1 MINNDILNKDMFK
14 LYGITDDSLTT
25 PSTIQSMVEDAI
37 IGGTTILQ
45 FRSKKLAPNDKEAC
59 AKKVLAITR
68 RYNIPLIIDDDVMLA
83 KKIDADGVHL
93 GLCDMPIYE
102 ARKILGPNK
111 IIGATAKTLE
121 QAKTAKAY
129 GANYIGTGAVFAT
142 TTKTDTYQI
151 SFDTVMDIAKNTGIP
166 VVAIGGINI
175 SNISSLKGLG
185 ISGVAVVSGLFS
197 GNVLENATLLRKEID
212 EITRIKNVL
221 SIAGSDCSGGA
232 GIQADMKTISAHGMY
247 AMTAITSLT
256 AQNTTGVYGV
266 FDSSIDFLE
275 NQIDCIFSDIRP
287 DAVKI
292 GMLSNKKIIESV
304 AKKLCQY
311 DAKNIV
317 VDPVMISTSG
327 HKLLQDD
334 AIDSLTRKLI
344 PLATIITPN
353 IPEACV
359 LSSTKIE
366 SHEEMLFAAHL
377 LSGDGAAAILI
388 KGGHLSS
395 DAYDLLFDGQDDH
408 WFKKNKINNP
418 NTHGTGCTLSS
429 AIACNLADNMSI
441 YNSVK
446 YATSYVHDA
455 IKFGFNVGQGSGP
468 LFHMYKI
475 KQ

>member
-1 MINNDILNKDMFK
+1 MINKNSLK
-14 LYGITDDSLTT
+14 LYGITDDLLTT
-25 PSTIQSMVEDAI
+25 PSTIEKMVEDAI
-37 IGGTTILQ
+37 VGGTTILQ
-45 FRSKKLAPNDKEAC
+45 FRSKNLNSCEKENC
-59 AKKVLAITR
+59 ARKVLSITQK
-68 RYNIPLIIDDDVMLA
+68 YNIPLIIDDDVMLA
-83 KKIDADGVHL
+83 KKINADGVHL
-93 GLCDMPIYE
+93 GLSDMPVYE
-102 ARKILGPNK
+102 ARGILGPDK

-121 QAKTAKAY
+121 QSKAAKAY
-129 GANYIGTGAVFAT
+129 GADYIGTGAAFAT

-151 SFDTVMDIAKNTGIP
+151 SHDTILDIAKNTGIP
-166 VVAIGGINI
+166 VVAIGGINL

-185 ISGVAVVSGLFS
+185 IAGVAVVSGLFK
-197 GNVLENATLLRKEID
+197 GNVKENATLLRKEID

-266 FDSSIDFLE
+266 SDSDIDFLS
-275 NQIDCIFSDIRP
+275 NQIDCIFNDIRP

-292 GMLSNKKIIESV
+292 GMLSNKDIIKLV
-304 AKKLCQY
+304 ADKLRQY
-311 DAKNIV
+311 NATNIV
-317 VDPVMISTSG
+317 VDPVMVSTSG

-334 AIDSLTRKLI
+334 AIDCLIKELI

-353 IPEACV
+353 IPESEV
-359 LSSTKIE
+359 LTSTKINT
-366 SHEEMLFAAHL
+366 HEDMINAGHL
-377 LSGDGAAAILI
+377 LSSNTSAAILI
-388 KGGHLSS
+388 KGGHLSFDS
-395 DAYDLLFDGQDDH
+395 YDLLFDGHSDY
-408 WFKKNKINNP
+408 WFKKEKINNP

-446 YATSYVHDA
+446 YATQYVHDA
-455 IKFGFNVGQGSGP
+455 IQYGFNIGKGSGP

-475 KQ
+475 T